1 MVASPSAY
9 EGKSVKG
16 DSYGIKALGSDNI
29 RDAILKVT
37 GLAISSSSWTGIPKY
52 CRFMLALSD
61 DDFSASCTALQK
73 FKELVL
79 D

>member
-9 EGKSVKG
+9 EGKPVKG
-16 DSYGIKALGSDNI
+16 GSYRIKALGSDNI

-37 GLAISSSSWTGIPKY
+37 GLSISSSSWTGIPNY

-61 DDFSASCTALQK
+61 DDFSAACKALQK

>member
-1 MVASPSAY
+1 MVASPAAY

-16 DSYGIKALGSDNI
+16 GSYGTKALGSDNI

-37 GLAISSSSWTGIPKY
+37 GLSISSSSWTGIPSY
-52 CRFMLALSD
+52 CCFVIALSD
-61 DDFSASCTALQK
+61 DDFAASCEVLKK